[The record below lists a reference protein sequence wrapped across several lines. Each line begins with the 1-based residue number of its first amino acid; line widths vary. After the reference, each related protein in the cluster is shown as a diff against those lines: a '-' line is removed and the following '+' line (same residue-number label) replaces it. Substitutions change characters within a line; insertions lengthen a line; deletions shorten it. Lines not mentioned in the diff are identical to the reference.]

1 MLYLIETKPITYI
14 RLTCK
19 HVPKHNTQLANLRNN
34 YDSWKK
40 SICSPNIRSFD
51 NNKSKNHD
59 PIASQ
64 NTLSSNLIHEM
75 GLLPQKKKKK
85 QIKNHALFNR
95 NQTNNL
101 YPFDMQARPKT

>member
-34 YDSWKK
+34 YDSWKNQFEEDTY
-40 SICSPNIRSFD
+40 CFP
-51 NNKSKNHD
+51 
-59 PIASQ
+59 
-64 NTLSSNLIHEM
+64 TLSNSMET
-75 GLLPQKKKKK
+75 GFKKKK
-85 QIKNHALFNR
+85 IKNHALFNR

>member
-34 YDSWKK
+34 YDSWK
-40 SICSPNIRSFD
+40 NQFEED
-51 NNKSKNHD
+51 T
-59 PIASQ
+59 IASPI
-64 NTLSSNLIHEM
+64 THFLI
-75 GLLPQKKKKK
+75 QWKWFFSKKNKF
-85 QIKNHALFNR
+85 KNHALFNR